1 MKVMTMKHLALRS
14 AMPSNRFCSF
24 TNSPSP
30 RHQLG
35 LTLIELMVALVL
47 GLVLVGG
54 VLNVFVANREAY
66 RSTENLTR
74 IQENARTGFDFMA
87 RDIREAGQNPCGT
100 PLVANVIRK
109 TGAIP
114 WWADWNKGTLIGV
127 EGSQDRADIVAFGTT
142 THARVAG
149 TDAVIV
155 IRTEQNEKIMTNH
168 DLASLEMTLQSVDG
182 LDDDDVAVACDLQS
196 ASIFQIGTVSTSLIS
211 ISYDSSFASL
221 NCGDELGYMS
231 PVDSC
236 PVAPTLPLL
245 PKTFSSGAMVAKLAA
260 SFWYVG
266 YAENG
271 QRSLYRTRIIK
282 KTISGVPT
290 ITFEP
295 EEMVPGVQDLQMD
308 YLTGTGTTLADNWVT
323 ADNAVF
329 DAGNNAWTTSNVNQA
344 VAVRINMTLQSEEN
358 VGTNQQ
364 PIQRQLIHVVA
375 LRSRDYLF

>member
-1 MKVMTMKHLALRS
+1 MKHLTLHS
-14 AMPSNRFCSF
+14 AGLSNCGSRHAN
-24 TNSPSP
+24 TPP
-30 RHQLG
+30 RRRQLG

-54 VLNVFVANREAY
+54 VMNVFIANKEAY

-100 PLVANVIRK
+100 PLVANVIRDS
-109 TGAIP
+109 GGDIP

-127 EGSQDRADIVAFGTT
+127 PGTEDRTDIEAFGTT

-155 IRTEQNEKIMTNH
+155 IRAEQNEFTIKEHDPATTLMT
-168 DLASLEMTLQSVDG
+168 LASDSNLEEFDIVM
-182 LDDDDVAVACDLQS
+182 ACDLTS
-196 ASIFQIGTVSTSLIS
+196 AAIFQV
-211 ISYDSSFASL
+211 YDSSSSGKDIDHQEDGTVL
-221 NCGDELGYMS
+221 NCSDFLGY
-231 PVDSC
+231 PTPADC
-236 PVAPTLPLL
+236 PTTAPPLKKFRDETSLPAGYL
-245 PKTFSSGAMVAKLAA
+245 SKLVA

-271 QRSLYRTRIIK
+271 QRSLYRTRIKNDGEKDMI
-282 KTISGVPT
+282 I
-290 ITFEP
+290 EP
-295 EEMVPGVQDLQMD
+295 EEMVPGVHDLQMD
-308 YLTGTGTTLADNWVT
+308 YLTGTGTTLAANWVA

-329 DAGNNAWTTSNVNQA
+329 DAGNNAWTTGNVNQA
-344 VAVRINMTLQSEEN
+344 VAVRINMTLQSEDN

>member
-1 MKVMTMKHLALRS
+1 MKIMKHVAYS
-14 AMPSNRFCSF
+14 QKRFLIHNDRCI
-24 TNSPSP
+24 NSSLGS
-30 RHQLG
+30 RQLG
-35 LTLIELMVALVL
+35 LTLVELMVALVL

-54 VLNVFVANREAY
+54 VLNVFVANRETY
-66 RSTENLTR
+66 RATENLTR

-100 PLVANVIRK
+100 PLVANVIRV
-109 TGAIP
+109 GGNIP

-127 EGSQDRADIVAFGTT
+127 DGTEDRTDIVAFGTT

-155 IRTEQNEKIMTNH
+155 IRSEQKEFTIKEHDTGTTLMT
-168 DLASLEMTLQSVDG
+168 LASDSNLEEFDIVM
-182 LDDDDVAVACDLQS
+182 ACDLTS
-196 ASIFQIGTVSTSLIS
+196 AAIFQV
-211 ISYDSSFASL
+211 YDSSPSPSYNKIDHQEDGTVY
-221 NCGDELGYMS
+221 NCSDFLGY
-231 PVDSC
+231 PTPANC
-236 PVAPTLPLL
+236 PTTAPPLKKFRDETSLPAGYL
-245 PKTFSSGAMVAKLAA
+245 SKLVA

-271 QRSLYRTRIIK
+271 QRSIYRTRIKNDGNKNMI
-282 KTISGVPT
+282 I
-290 ITFEP
+290 EP
-295 EEMVPGVQDLQMD
+295 EEMVPGVQDLQLE
-308 YLTGTGTTLADNWVT
+308 YLTGTGTILANDWVA

-329 DAGNNAWTTSNVNQA
+329 DAANNAWTSANPNQV
-344 VAVRINMTLQSEEN
+344 VALRINMTLQSEDN

>member
-1 MKVMTMKHLALRS
+1 MKQAAHNPNRL
-14 AMPSNRFCSF
+14 SN
-24 TNSPSP
+24 NSDRGANASP
-30 RHQLG
+30 ASRQLG
-35 LTLIELMVALVL
+35 LTLVELMVALVL

-54 VLNVFVANREAY
+54 VLNVFVANRETF

-109 TGAIP
+109 AGAIP
-114 WWADWNKGTLIGV
+114 WWADWNNGTLIGV
-127 EGSQDRADIVAFGTT
+127 DGGQNRTDIVAFGTT
-142 THARVAG
+142 NGARVAG

-155 IRTEQNEKIMTNH
+155 IRTEQNEKIITAH
-168 DLASLEMTLQSVDG
+168 DELTFEMTLQGVDG
-182 LDDDDVAVACDLQS
+182 FAADDVVVACESQV
-196 ASIFQIGTVSTSLIS
+196 ASIFQIGTVSTSLKL

-221 NCGDELGYMS
+221 NCGDQLGYMS
-231 PVDSC
+231 PINNC
-236 PVAPTLPLL
+236 PVSPPALKKFLP
-245 PKTFSSGAMVAKLAA
+245 GATVTKLSA

-266 YAENG
+266 FAANG

-308 YLTGTGTTLADNWVT
+308 YLTGTGTSLASNWVSAT
-323 ADNAVF
+323 NTVF
-329 DAGNNAWTTSNVNQA
+329 DAGNQAWTTANLNQV
-344 VAVRINMTLQSEEN
+344 VAVRVNMTLQSEEN
-358 VGTNQQ
+358 IGTNQQ